1 MKSFKTFLEE
11 SQTFVS
17 GGFNIARSEMPQLN
31 DIDAFIDHIERSGIL
46 ALNIELRVD
55 SLKPTQ
61 IEYDQSKVDS
71 MIGKDLGRIVVSN
84 DLFVLDGHH
93 RYFAAAQ
100 SGVRTIKAV
109 LVDTTINKLLN
120 SAYAFLEGSSDG

>member
-61 IEYDQSKVDS
+61 IEYDQAKVDS

-100 SGVRTIKAV
+100 SGVKTIKAV
-109 LVDTTINKLLN
+109 LVDTTINKLL
-120 SAYAFLEGSSDG
+120 SAAYAFLEGSSDG

>member
-55 SLKPTQ
+55 SLN
-61 IEYDQSKVDS
+61 
-71 MIGKDLGRIVVSN
+71 LLRLN
-84 DLFVLDGHH
+84 
-93 RYFAAAQ
+93 
-100 SGVRTIKAV
+100 TIK
-109 LVDTTINKLLN
+109 LKSTR
-120 SAYAFLEGSSDG
+120 

>member
-61 IEYDQSKVDS
+61 IEYDQAKVDS

-100 SGVRTIKAV
+100 SGVKTIKAV

-120 SAYAFLEGSSDG
+120 AAYAFLEGSSDG

>member
-31 DIDAFIDHIERSGIL
+31 DIDAFIDHIERSGVI

-100 SGVRTIKAV
+100 SGVKTIKAV

-120 SAYAFLEGSSDG
+120 AAYAFLEGSSDG

>member
-100 SGVRTIKAV
+100 SGVKTIKAV
-109 LVDTTINKLLN
+109 LVDTTINKLL
-120 SAYAFLEGSSDG
+120 SAAYAFLEGSSDG

>member
-1 MKSFKTFLEE
+1 MRSFKTFLEE
-11 SQTFVS
+11 SQTFIS

-31 DIDAFIDHIERSGIL
+31 DIDAFIDHIERSGVL

-84 DLFVLDGHH
+84 DMFVLDGHH

-100 SGVRTIKAV
+100 SGVKTIKAV
-109 LVDTTINKLLN
+109 LVDTTINKLL
-120 SAYAFLEGSSDG
+120 SAAYAFLEGSSDG

>member
-100 SGVRTIKAV
+100 SGVKTIKAV

-120 SAYAFLEGSSDG
+120 AAYAFLEGSSDG

>member
-1 MKSFKTFLEE
+1 MRSFKTFLEE

-31 DIDAFIDHIERSGIL
+31 DIDAFIDHIERSGVI

-100 SGVRTIKAV
+100 SGVKTIKAV
-109 LVDTTINKLLN
+109 LVDTTINKLL
-120 SAYAFLEGSSDG
+120 SAAYAFLEGSSDG

>member
-61 IEYDQSKVDS
+61 IEYDQAKVDS

-100 SGVRTIKAV
+100 SGVETIKAV
-109 LVDTTINKLLN
+109 LVDTTINKLL
-120 SAYAFLEGSSDG
+120 SAAYAFLEGSSDG

>member
-1 MKSFKTFLEE
+1 MRSFKTFLEE

-31 DIDAFIDHIERSGIL
+31 DIDAFIDHIERSGVL

-84 DLFVLDGHH
+84 DMFVLDGHH

-100 SGVRTIKAV
+100 SGVKTIKAV
-109 LVDTTINKLLN
+109 LVDTTINKLL
-120 SAYAFLEGSSDG
+120 SAAYAFLEGSSDG

>member
-46 ALNIELRVD
+46 ALNIELHVD

-120 SAYAFLEGSSDG
+120 AAYAFLEGSSDG

>member
-17 GGFNIARSEMPQLN
+17 SGFNIARSEMPQLN

-61 IEYDQSKVDS
+61 IEYDQAKVDS

-100 SGVRTIKAV
+100 SGVKTIKAV

-120 SAYAFLEGSSDG
+120 AAYAFLEGSSDG

>member
-1 MKSFKTFLEE
+1 MRSFKTFLEE

-31 DIDAFIDHIERSGIL
+31 DIDAFIDHIERSGVL

-84 DLFVLDGHH
+84 DMFVLDGHH

-100 SGVRTIKAV
+100 SGVKTIKAV

-120 SAYAFLEGSSDG
+120 AAYAFLEGSSDG